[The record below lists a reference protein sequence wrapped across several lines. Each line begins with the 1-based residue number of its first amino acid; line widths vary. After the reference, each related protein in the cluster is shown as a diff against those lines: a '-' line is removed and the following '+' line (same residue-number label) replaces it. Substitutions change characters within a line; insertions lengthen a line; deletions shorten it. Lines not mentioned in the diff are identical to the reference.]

1 MNSRLIVGV
10 GRITGVSAAET
21 RERLLQAAAAAF
33 QTQGFEG
40 TRVADIA
47 SAAGVSNGAL
57 YSHFGS
63 KAELLAEALRD
74 HGSQELASLFLD
86 DPSRSVVDL
95 LVTLG
100 QGLTERP
107 PEHGALV
114 LEALVAA
121 RRDREVAGMMGG
133 HLHERDGWLVGVIRD
148 GQAQGA
154 IDPDLSPEVVSRYC
168 LMLLLGSILLPAAGL
183 PPVDG
188 DEWAAFIVRLGES
201 LRPGGVTSQAVPS
214 HGLAEPSQGGAP

>member
-1 MNSRLIVGV
+1 ML
-10 GRITGVSAAET
+10 
-21 RERLLQAAAAAF
+21 AAASAF
-33 QTQGFEG
+33 QSQGFEG

-47 SAAGVSNGAL
+47 AAAGVSNGAL

-74 HGSQELASLFLD
+74 HGSTELASLVLD
-86 DPSRSVVDL
+86 DPDRSVVDL

-100 QGLTERP
+100 MGLPERP

-114 LEALVAA
+114 IEALVAA
-121 RRDREVAGMMGG
+121 RRDREVAGLMGG
-133 HLHERDGWLVGVIRD
+133 HLRERDDWLVGLIRD
-148 GQAQGA
+148 GQAAGD

-188 DEWAAFIVRLGES
+188 DDWAALIVRLAGS
-201 LRPGGVTSQAVPS
+201 LPPPAI
-214 HGLAEPSQGGAP
+214 PSQGGAP

>member
-1 MNSRLIVGV
+1 V

-21 RERLLQAAAAAF
+21 RERLLRAAASAF
-33 QTQGFEG
+33 QSQGFEG

-47 SAAGVSNGAL
+47 GTAGVSNGAL

-74 HGSQELASLFLD
+74 HGSTELAALFLD
-86 DPSRSVVDL
+86 DPDRSVVDL

-107 PEHGALV
+107 REHGALV
-114 LEALVAA
+114 IEALVAA

-133 HLHERDGWLVGVIRD
+133 HLSERDEWLVGLIRE
-148 GQAQGA
+148 GQAEGA
-154 IDPDLSPEVVSRYC
+154 IDPDISPEVVSRYC

-183 PPVDG
+183 GPVDA
-188 DEWAAFIVRLGES
+188 DDWAAFIARLGEA
-201 LRPGGVTSQAVPS
+201 LRPRPTTPGTGGTP
-214 HGLAEPSQGGAP
+214 